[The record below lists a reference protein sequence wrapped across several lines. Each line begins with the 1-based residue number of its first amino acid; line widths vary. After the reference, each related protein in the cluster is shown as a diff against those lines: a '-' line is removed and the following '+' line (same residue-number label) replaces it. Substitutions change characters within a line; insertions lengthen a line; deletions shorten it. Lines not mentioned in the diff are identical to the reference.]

1 MFSHSVLREAFT
13 NQTPPPHHQNYL
25 GEGGLDPLNHNFHQ
39 KGTEF
44 LLQFIL
50 QGQFWYMWAESST
63 LGLHKLGIGGQTDPL
78 IPERGGGLTCVCSSL
93 GAIAVT
99 EGLPPPSGAYILALG
114 VQESSKTE
122 NFLNPP
128 LTFYEIGGRGV
139 NFVFDGFPISR
150 TSGREGVRLT
160 RLSI

>member
-13 NQTPPPHHQNYL
+13 NPTPPPHHQNYL

-99 EGLPPPSGAYILALG
+99 EGLPPFWSLYTGFRGARII
-114 VQESSKTE
+114 K
-122 NFLNPP
+122 NRKFLEPP
-128 LTFYEIGGRGV
+128 PHFLRNWG
-139 NFVFDGFPISR
+139 
-150 TSGREGVRLT
+150 EGC
-160 RLSI
+160 